1 MRAAVR
7 TVADAVGRGLLAGAA
22 GTAAMTLSSTLEAKL
37 SGRGS
42 SSTPAEAV
50 SEATGVELTDESK
63 PRVNRLA
70 HWGYGV
76 GWGAVRGVLG
86 LLPASEPLPTI
97 GHFAVVW
104 GAEQVLLPA
113 LGVAKPT
120 WSYGASAAATDVLHH
135 VVYAGTTSAALAWIE
150 A

>member
-1 MRAAVR
+1 M
-7 TVADAVGRGLLAGAA
+7 LAGVA

-37 SGRGS
+37 SGRDS

-50 SEATGVELTDESK
+50 SEATGVEVTDESE
-63 PRVNRLA
+63 PRVNTLA

-76 GWGAVRGVLG
+76 GWGAVRGLLG

-97 GHFAVVW
+97 GHFGLVW
-104 GAEQVLLPA
+104 GAEQALLPA

-120 WSYGASAAATDVLHH
+120 WRYGATATATDLMHH
-135 VVYAGTTSAALAWIE
+135 AVYAGATSAALAWIE
-150 A
+150 G

>member
-7 TVADAVGRGLLAGAA
+7 GVADAVGRGILAGAV
-22 GTAAMTLSSTLEAKL
+22 GTAAMTLSSSIEAKL

-50 SEATGVELTDESK
+50 SEATGVEVTDESV
-63 PRVNRLA
+63 PRVNTLA

-76 GWGAVRGVLG
+76 GWGALRGLLG

-97 GHFAVVW
+97 GHFGAVW
-104 GAEQVLLPA
+104 GAEQVLLPT
-113 LGVAKPT
+113 LGVGKPT
-120 WSYGASAAATDVLHH
+120 WRYGATATATDVLHH
-135 VVYAGTTSAALAWIE
+135 AVYAGATSAALAWME